1 MFTEEDEKIINEGFI
16 NLMKACEDHFV
27 MTPEDKRIITD
38 AFEFAN
44 KAHDNVRRRS
54 GEPYMIH
61 PLAVAKIVVEEIG
74 LGVKSVCAALL
85 HDVVE
90 DTEYT
95 VEDIRA
101 RYGEKIASMVDGLTK
116 MKRVGDIAQ
125 SSSEQAENFKK
136 MLFTLSDDVRVILI
150 KLADRLHN
158 MRTLDSM
165 PPKKRTKIVSETI
178 TLFAPL
184 AHRLGLYTIK
194 TELEDY
200 CLKYSYPEE
209 YKMISDK
216 LLETL
221 DSRKEFVSRF
231 NIPIIEKLKENKIDF
246 KICGREK
253 AIYSI
258 WKKMQRKK
266 ISLEEVYDLFAI
278 RIVFV
283 PAKFVPESSQCWH
296 IYSLI
301 TEIYKPKPDR
311 IRDWISIPK
320 ANGYESLH
328 CTVMGPD
335 GVWVEVQIRSERM
348 NEIAEKGF
356 AAHWKY
362 KEHTDHDSELDKWL
376 KEVRNALG
384 GSTEHAVE
392 FLDEFKLNL
401 YSSEVVVFTPKGE
414 SRILPK
420 GATYLDFAYDIHTN
434 VGNTAIGVKVD
445 HKIESLFSLVKSGDQ
460 IEVITS
466 KSSAP
471 SVEWLDKVHTTK
483 SKQSIRNFLKN
494 KNINNIKLGQE
505 IFVNK
510 MEAMGLTLNGEILQQ
525 AMNYYSCATKDEFYS
540 NIGSNIISL
549 DEANKIFHKD
559 KSSSPFWS
567 FSIPN
572 IPNPLKLFGVDN
584 KKKVSQNTNFIIAK
598 CCNPIPGDEVV
609 GFSTDSGSI
618 VIHKKGCEVATDI
631 ATKQGERIVDAE
643 WTSQTIMSYQVHMQI
658 DATDRR
664 GLILDVVQII
674 SGQLGINI
682 NALKIESK
690 DGVLRGY
697 ISMSVSS
704 THDIR
709 DTITMI
715 KKVKNVNNVKRL
727 DSKDEYTCLDNNINK
742 EE

>member
-1 MFTEEDEKIINEGFI
+1 MFTEEDEKIIYNSFDKLI
-16 NLMKACEDHFV
+16 TACEEHFS
-27 MTPEDKRIITD
+27 MTDEERRIITD

-44 KAHDNVRRRS
+44 KAHANVRRRS

-61 PLAVAKIVVEEIG
+61 PLAVAQIVVEEIG
-74 LGVKSVCAALL
+74 LGAKSVCAALL

-90 DTEYT
+90 DTDYS
-95 VEDIRA
+95 VEDIKV

-125 SSSEQAENFKK
+125 SGSEQAENFKK

-216 LLETL
+216 LLNTL
-221 DSRKEFVSRF
+221 NSRTEFVTRF
-231 NIPIIEKLKENKIDF
+231 NTPIIEKLKENKIEF
-246 KICGREK
+246 RICGREK

-258 WKKMQRKK
+258 WKKMQTKK

-362 KEHTDHDSELDKWL
+362 KEHADHDSELDKWL

-384 GSTEHAVE
+384 GSTQHAVE

-466 KSSAP
+466 SSSTP
-471 SVEWLDKVHTTK
+471 SIEWLNKVHTTK
-483 SKQSIRNFLKN
+483 AKQSIRSYLKN
-494 KNINNIKLGQE
+494 KNVNNVKLGQD
-505 IFVNK
+505 IFAEK
-510 MEAMGLTLNGEILQQ
+510 IESMGITLRGDMMQQ
-525 AMNYYSCATKDEFYS
+525 VMNHYSCATKDEFYS
-540 NIGSNIISL
+540 NIGAEIISL
-549 DEANKIFHKD
+549 DDLSKILRKD
-559 KSSSPFWS
+559 KSSSSFWS

-572 IPNPLKLFGVDN
+572 PLKFFGDN
-584 KKKVSQNTNFIIAK
+584 KKKEQPACFIIAK

-609 GFSTDSGSI
+609 GFRTDNGCI
-618 VIHKKGCEVATDI
+618 AIHKKGCEVATDI

-643 WTSQTIMSYQVHMQI
+643 WASQTIMSYQVHMQV

-664 GLILDVVQII
+664 GLILDIVQVI

-682 NALKIESK
+682 DTLNIESG

-709 DTITMI
+709 DTITLL
-715 KKVKNVNNVKRL
+715 KKVKNVNSVKRL
-727 DSKDEYTCLDNNINK
+727 DSKEEYKNLNNLK
-742 EE
+742 